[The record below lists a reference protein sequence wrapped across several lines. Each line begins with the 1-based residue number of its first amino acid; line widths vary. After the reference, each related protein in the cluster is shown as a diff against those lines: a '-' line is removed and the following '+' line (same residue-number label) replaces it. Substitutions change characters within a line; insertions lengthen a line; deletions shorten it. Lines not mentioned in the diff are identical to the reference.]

1 MRENSRQDKKINS
14 IYGKLFQQSGTTISL
29 ILVYII
35 ICIVFTCLSGYFLT
49 IQNFLNIGTY
59 ASITGI
65 MAAGVT
71 VAMILGHI
79 DMSQY
84 ATLTLATMV
93 TALMLQNGV
102 PVGIT
107 IIAAIG
113 VGMLCGMIN
122 GFLVAFFKIPGIIVT
137 MGTMQAFRGVA
148 YLLTNGNTV
157 MIRNRSFD
165 FIGKGYMFGGFPFSI
180 LLMIIVFVIITYLLK
195 YTNFGRKI
203 FAVGGN
209 EQVSYLSGISIRSI
223 KFWGMVVSGICA
235 AIAGLI
241 TCSQVGAAI
250 PSTGTG
256 SEMEVLSGVI
266 LGGVSLSGGKGK
278 ISGTVIGVLILATIQ
293 NGMTLLSL
301 QSFYQMIVNGCV
313 LVLAVMLDVVKGGAL
328 KRE

>member
-1 MRENSRQDKKINS
+1 MNSKEEKTKQGQS
-14 IYGKLFQQSGTTISL
+14 FGKFFQQSGTTISL
-29 ILVYII
+29 IIVYII
-35 ICIVFTCLSGYFLT
+35 ICIIFSFLSEYFLT
-49 IQNFLNIGTY
+49 VKNFLNIGTY
-59 ASITGI
+59 ASITGV

-71 VAMILGHI
+71 VAMLLGHI

-84 ATLTLATMV
+84 ATLTIATMTV
-93 TALMLQNGV
+93 ALMLQKNM
-102 PVGIT
+102 PVGLT
-107 IIAAIG
+107 VAAAAA
-113 VGMLCGMIN
+113 VGILCGAVN
-122 GFLVAFFKIPGIIVT
+122 GSLISIFKIPGIIVT
-137 MGTMQAFRGVA
+137 MGTMQVFRGIA
-148 YLLTNGNTV
+148 YLTTNGNTV
-157 MIRNRSFD
+157 MIQNTSFGY
-165 FIGKGYMFGGFPFSI
+165 IGKGYLFGGIPFSI
-180 LLMIIVFVIITYLLK
+180 LLMLVVFGIISYILK

-209 EQVSYLSGISIRSI
+209 EQVSYLSGINIGAV
-223 KFWGMVVSGICA
+223 KFWGMIISGICA

-256 SEMEVLSGVI
+256 SEMEVLSAVI

-301 QSFYQMIVNGCV
+301 QSFYQMIINGTV
-313 LVLAVMLDVVKGGAL
+313 LILAVMLDVIKSGAL